1 MQTLLTT
8 FARLLG
14 RTFVHVASGPTL
26 VDFMKPMGKAVDLKD
41 VRATEVPYL
50 DGPSGTGAGQTVYFE
65 TYGCQMNTNDT
76 EIVWALLQQQG
87 YRRTDLVEDANVI
100 LLVTCAVRDNA
111 EKKIWNR
118 LDTLRRL
125 KVGRPVGCE
134 REAL

>member
-1 MQTLLTT
+1 
-8 FARLLG
+8 
-14 RTFVHVASGPTL
+14 
-26 VDFMKPMGKAVDLKD
+26 MKPMGKAVDLKD